1 MFKKSTL
8 AAATTLALA
17 APLAAQ
23 AQTSDWFS
31 TQQTYEPSRY
41 FDHRWYLTPF
51 GTYTWGDNERQA
63 DDGWGGGLTV
73 GRPVHPNWNLEF
85 RTAYE
90 QLDAKSGGPG
100 KWQNWT
106 LTLDAL
112 WFPIRREGLAAWK
125 ERAVQPYLVVGA
137 GAISDDVGGSS
148 AWSWALNAGAGIVW
162 PFSDWGRLV
171 ADARYRW
178 DSNNGHYGD
187 GNNFGDLVATVGLQI
202 PLGAPPRVAEAPR
215 AAPPPPPPA
224 PAPVVKPAPPPP
236 PPPPPAPVSRSF
248 SLQADGLFAFDSAVV
263 SDVARQRADAVISA
277 LRQVGFTA
285 TSVKVI
291 GHTDPLGP
299 EAHNQRL
306 SEQRARA
313 FADFLVKEGVPASI
327 ITTEG
332 RGETQVRV
340 TEADCKAKGQAKTRQ
355 ALIACLAPD
364 RRVDVEVTGTQ
375 RQSGS

>member
-23 AQTSDWFS
+23 AQTSEWFS
-31 TQQTYEPSRY
+31 TPPTYEASRY
-41 FDHRWYLTPF
+41 FDNRWYLTPF
-51 GTYTWGDNERQA
+51 GSYILTDSNRQA
-63 DDGWGGGLTV
+63 DNGWGGGLAV
-73 GRPVHPNWNLEF
+73 GKPIHPNWNLEF
-85 RTAYE
+85 RTMYE
-90 QLDAKSGGPG
+90 ELDAKSGGPG
-100 KWQNWT
+100 KYKNWT

-112 WFPIRREGLAAWK
+112 WFPIRREGVAAWK
-125 ERAVQPYLVVGA
+125 ERSVQPYLVAGA
-137 GAISDDVGGSS
+137 GAINDDVGGSN
-148 AWSWALNAGAGIVW
+148 AWSWALNAGLGFVW

-171 ADARYRW
+171 GDARYRW
-178 DSNNGHYGD
+178 DSNNGHYGS
-187 GNNFGDLVATVGLQI
+187 GGNFGDWIATVGLQI
-202 PLGAPPRVAEAPR
+202 PLGPAPRVAEAPR
-215 AAPPPPPPA
+215 AAPPPPPPP

-236 PPPPPAPVSRSF
+236 PPPTQVSRSF

-291 GHTDPLGP
+291 GHTDPIGT
-299 EAHNQRL
+299 EAYNQKL

-332 RGETQVRV
+332 RGETQLRI
-340 TEADCKAKGQAKTRQ
+340 TEADCKAKGQARTQQ

-375 RQSGS
+375 RQPGT

>member
-1 MFKKSTL
+1 MFKRTTL
-8 AAATTLALA
+8 AAATMLALA
-17 APLAAQ
+17 APLTVQ
-23 AQTSDWFS
+23 AQSSEWFS

-51 GTYTWGDNERQA
+51 GTYTWTDNERKA

-90 QLDAKSGGPG
+90 ELDGKSGGQG
-100 KWQNWT
+100 NWKNWT

-112 WFPIRREGLAAWK
+112 WFPMRREGLAMWQDK
-125 ERAVQPYLVVGA
+125 SLHPYVVFGG
-137 GAISDDVGGSS
+137 GAINDDVGGRN
-148 AWSWALNAGAGIVW
+148 AWSWALNAGGGIVW
-162 PFSDWGRLV
+162 PFSNWGRLV

-187 GNNFGDLVATVGLQI
+187 GNNFGDIVASVGLQI
-202 PLGAPPRVAEAPR
+202 PLGQAPRVAEAPR
-215 AAPPPPPPA
+215 AAPPPPPA

-236 PPPPPAPVSRSF
+236 PPPAPKPTSRSF
-248 SLQADGLFAFDSAVV
+248 TLPADGLFAFDSAKV
-263 SDVARQRADAVISA
+263 SDVARQRADDVIKA
-277 LRQVGFTA
+277 LRAAGFTA

-291 GHTDPLGP
+291 GHTDPIGT
-299 EAHNQRL
+299 EAYNQKL

-332 RGETQVRV
+332 RGESQVRV
-340 TEADCKAKGQAKTRQ
+340 TEADCKAKGQAKTQQ

-364 RRVDVEVTGTQ
+364 RRVEVEVTGTQ
-375 RQSGS
+375 QP